1 MQLFDGQG
9 VYIESCLAGFGF
21 VAGSEKPVVIRS
33 VIPGK
38 KLQHV
43 VNIPYSHLS
52 YNMSFCRRRGF
63 AFNFVIRFFKKN
75 PHFGKNAYMYLF

>member
-9 VYIESCLAGFGF
+9 VYIEFLAGFGF

-52 YNMSFCRRRGF
+52 
-63 AFNFVIRFFKKN
+63 
-75 PHFGKNAYMYLF
+75 

>member
-9 VYIESCLAGFGF
+9 VYIESYLAGFGF

-52 YNMSFCRRRGF
+52 
-63 AFNFVIRFFKKN
+63 
-75 PHFGKNAYMYLF
+75 

>member
-1 MQLFDGQG
+1 MQLFDEQG

-43 VNIPYSHLS
+43 VNRPYSHLS
-52 YNMSFCRRRGF
+52 
-63 AFNFVIRFFKKN
+63 
-75 PHFGKNAYMYLF
+75 